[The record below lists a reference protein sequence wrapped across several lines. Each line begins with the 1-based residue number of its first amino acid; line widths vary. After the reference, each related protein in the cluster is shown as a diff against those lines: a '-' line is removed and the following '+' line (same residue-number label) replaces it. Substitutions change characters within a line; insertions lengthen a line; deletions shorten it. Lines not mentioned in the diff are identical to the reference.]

1 MIFEGQVAVVAK
13 ENGYLLLKKAFRLE
27 FINWTFK
34 LWEGGNTF
42 FFQIL
47 VRLMNC
53 VFAELLK

>member
-34 LWEGGNTF
+34 LWEGGREHIF
-42 FFQIL
+42 FSNFGE
-47 VRLMNC
+47 VD
-53 VFAELLK
+53 ELCFC